1 MLVLNQV
8 KEDIGMKWLCGIVIV
23 LLAALFVGCAQT
35 EQARK
40 VEISGFLGDYSI
52 LHKGKEGEALL
63 IYINPN
69 IDFAVYDKVIFDPVT
84 VWRGEGSKLYDVPKA
99 DLQRLANYLHTAIVT
114 KLRED
119 YEIVNKPGPNVLR
132 IRAAITE
139 AGKSNVGLNIFST
152 IVPQAILLSGA
163 KKLATGT
170 NSFVGAASV
179 EGKITDSNTGEILA
193 AMVDRRAGGKSLKG
207 AMNAWNDVEQAF
219 QYWAERLSQRLR
231 EMRAGRQY

>member
-1 MLVLNQV
+1 
-8 KEDIGMKWLCGIVIV
+8 MKWLCGIVIV
-23 LLAALFVGCAQT
+23 LLATLFVGCAQT

-40 VEISGFLGDYSI
+40 VETSGFLGDYSI
-52 LHKGKEGEALL
+52 LQKGKEGEALL

-69 IDFAVYDKVIFDPVT
+69 TDFAVYDKVIFDPVT
-84 VWRGEGSKLYDVPKA
+84 VWRGESSKLYDVPEA

-119 YEIVNKPGPNVLR
+119 YEIVNKPGPDVLR

-219 QYWAERLSQRLR
+219 QYWANRLSQRLR
-231 EMRAGRQY
+231 EMRTAKQY

>member
-23 LLAALFVGCAQT
+23 LLATLFVGCAQT

-52 LHKGKEGEALL
+52 LQKGKEGEALL

-84 VWRGEGSKLYDVPKA
+84 VWRGEGSRLDDVPEA

-119 YEIVNKPGPNVLR
+119 YEIVNKPGLDVLR

-219 QYWAERLSQRLR
+219 EYWANRLSQRLR
-231 EMRAGRQY
+231 EMRTGKQY

>member
-1 MLVLNQV
+1 
-8 KEDIGMKWLCGIVIV
+8 
-23 LLAALFVGCAQT
+23 
-35 EQARK
+35 
-40 VEISGFLGDYSI
+40 
-52 LHKGKEGEALL
+52 
-63 IYINPN
+63 
-69 IDFAVYDKVIFDPVT
+69 
-84 VWRGEGSKLYDVPKA
+84 
-99 DLQRLANYLHTAIVT
+99 
-114 KLRED
+114 
-119 YEIVNKPGPNVLR
+119 
-132 IRAAITE
+132 TE

-231 EMRAGRQY
+231 EMRTAKQY

>member
-1 MLVLNQV
+1 
-8 KEDIGMKWLCGIVIV
+8 MKWLCGIVIV
-23 LLAALFVGCAQT
+23 LLATLFVGCAQT

-52 LHKGKEGEALL
+52 LQKGKEGEALL

-69 IDFAVYDKVIFDPVT
+69 TDFAVYDKVIFDPVT
-84 VWRGEGSKLYDVPKA
+84 VWRGEGSRLDEVPEA

-119 YEIVNKPGPNVLR
+119 YEIVNKPGPDVLR

-219 QYWAERLSQRLR
+219 EYWANRLSQRLR
-231 EMRAGRQY
+231 EMRTAKQY

>member
-1 MLVLNQV
+1 
-8 KEDIGMKWLCGIVIV
+8 MKWLCGIVIV
-23 LLAALFVGCAQT
+23 LLATLFVGCAQT

-52 LHKGKEGEALL
+52 LQKGKEGEALL

-69 IDFAVYDKVIFDPVT
+69 TDFAVYDKVIFDPVT
-84 VWRGEGSKLYDVPKA
+84 VWRGESSKLYDVPEA

-119 YEIVNKPGPNVLR
+119 YEIVNKPGPDVLR

-219 QYWAERLSQRLR
+219 QYWANRLSQRLR
-231 EMRAGRQY
+231 EMRTAKQY